1 MHGKEMPAQGQ
12 LPTCG
17 LERGGAVSASAYLG
31 GLLITPCRLFSG
43 MSHALTVS
51 DLNSESQIDMVQ
63 ESELRL
69 GSNWRIAPFSL
80 FTETALGKVPR
91 TMSTRVREHVLDKE
105 QLGRGDEGL
114 YSSEN
119 LQVAVLSLVTGH
131 RFFWG
136 AGKGDR

>member
-1 MHGKEMPAQGQ
+1 MPTQGH

-17 LERGGAVSASAYLG
+17 LERGVVSASAYLE
-31 GLLITPCRLFSG
+31 GLLVTPCRLFSG

-63 ESELRL
+63 ESELCL

-80 FTETALGKVPR
+80 FTETALGKAPR
-91 TMSTRVREHVLDKE
+91 TMSTRVRECVLDKE
-105 QLGRGDEGL
+105 QLGRGDAGL

-119 LQVAVLSLVTGH
+119 LQVAVLSLVIGQI
-131 RFFWG
+131 FFG
-136 AGKGDR
+136 GEGG